1 MKKPKETRPRFRV
14 GDWVSV
20 PYGTGRVKAQ
30 IVEDR
35 GPIGARG
42 RRLYDIRMDTAT
54 EENNFPFAVP
64 EEYLEPAQAPDQA
77 TQA

>member
-1 MKKPKETRPRFRV
+1 MSGKSTIHV
-14 GDWVSV
+14 GDVV
-20 PYGTGRVKAQ
+20 RFHYGALKVVGTVK
-30 IVEDR
+30 EDR